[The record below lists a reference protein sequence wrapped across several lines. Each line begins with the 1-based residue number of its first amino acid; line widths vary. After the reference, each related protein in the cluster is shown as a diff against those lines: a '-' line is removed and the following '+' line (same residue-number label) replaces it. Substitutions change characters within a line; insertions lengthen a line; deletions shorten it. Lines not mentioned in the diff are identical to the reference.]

1 MTVLN
6 LAQTFSVIHVQG
18 EKTAD
23 FLQSQLTN
31 DVRQAS
37 NDSLQWQA
45 YCNRQ
50 GLVQSIFAL
59 WGKQNDFYLLVAK
72 DLVPVTLDL
81 LKKYGVFAR
90 IRCEVLSPEIVLQ
103 LDAQSEKNLQWK
115 IKAFNAQQL
124 MLVWPSHFTV
134 MPALASDELMLRFQ
148 FMQHQFPWLCQ
159 KTMDLFRPH
168 DLHLPELSIVN
179 FQKGCYPGQEI
190 IARTHYRGKPKQ
202 SFFVYQ
208 EAGIKDVQ
216 PGQALLE
223 GDQQV
228 GQVVDAVASANT
240 TYMSAVLLLSYAE
253 AKLPKN

>member
-1 MTVLN
+1 MTTLN
-6 LAQTFSVIHVQG
+6 LTQTLSVIHVQG

-37 NDSLQWQA
+37 EDTLQWQA

-59 WGKQNDFYLLVAK
+59 WGKQNDFYLLLAK
-72 DLVPVTLDL
+72 DLAAVTLSL
-81 LKKYGVFAR
+81 LQKYGVFAK
-90 IRCEVLSPEIVLQ
+90 IRCEVLSPEIILQ
-103 LDAQSEKNLQWK
+103 LEAQSEKNLQWK
-115 IKAFNAQQL
+115 IKEFNAQQL
-124 MLVWPSHFTV
+124 MLVWPSHFAT
-134 MPALASDELMLRFQ
+134 MPAIGSDDLLLRFQ
-148 FMQHQFPWLCQ
+148 LMQHQFPWLCQ
-159 KTMDLFRPH
+159 KTIDLFRPH

-208 EAGIKDVQ
+208 EGGVQDIQ
-216 PGQALLE
+216 PGQLFQE

-228 GQVVDAVASANT
+228 GQVVDAIIGENT
-240 TYMSAVLLLSYAE
+240 TYISAVLLLSYAE